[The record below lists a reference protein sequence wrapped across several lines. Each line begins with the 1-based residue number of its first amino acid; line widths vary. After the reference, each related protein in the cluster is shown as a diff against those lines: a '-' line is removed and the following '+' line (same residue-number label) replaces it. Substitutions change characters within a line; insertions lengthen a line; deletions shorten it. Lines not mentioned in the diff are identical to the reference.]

1 MKSSETRM
9 KNRSWFGEARVFTL
23 IELLVVIAIIVILA
37 AMLLPALSRAR
48 ATAMARKCTSNLKQI
63 GLSSA
68 MYSSDN
74 KEAITPGMDA
84 STGKI
89 ISWFQFLAG
98 AENGYPG
105 TRKYGVGFT
114 HGVGN
119 AAEKGSFVCPGES
132 ASYTLFKYTNYG
144 INPVFA
150 ARSGWGTRRG
160 VGRKLA
166 CITNGA
172 CAIYAGDLFDTTTA
186 IFENDQ
192 FISFRHNGQD
202 PRVVGSSKT
211 DSVAYNVKGWVTGR
225 GNFVFMDGHVAAY
238 TYTQFKAARAPELGN
253 LWSHAVNESRFLNG
267 TNVK

>member
-1 MKSSETRM
+1 MLSATQTRV
-9 KNRSWFGEARVFTL
+9 RVHRFFTL

-37 AMLLPALSRAR
+37 SMLLPALNRAR
-48 ATAMARKCTSNLKQI
+48 ATALTKKCTSNLKQI

-74 KEAITPGMDA
+74 REAITSGMDA

-89 ISWFQFLAG
+89 ICWFQFLAG
-98 AENGYPG
+98 AEKGYPG
-105 TRKYGVGFT
+105 TRQYGVGFT
-114 HGVGN
+114 RGVKD
-119 AAEKGSFVCPGES
+119 AAEKGSFVCPGEG
-132 ASYTLFKYTNYG
+132 ASYTLFNYTNYG

-160 VGRKLA
+160 VGRKLS

-172 CAIYAGDLFDTTTA
+172 TAIYAGDLFATSTA

-192 FISFRHNGQD
+192 FISFRHDGSD
-202 PRVVGSSKT
+202 PRAVGSSPS
-211 DSVAYNVKGWVTGR
+211 DSVAYNVKGSTTGR
-225 GNFVFMDGHVAAY
+225 GSFVFMDGHVAAY
-238 TYTQFKAARAPELGN
+238 TYTQFKARAPEVGN
-253 LWSHAVNESRFLNG
+253 LWSHAVNEYRFLIG